1 MKLLQVKVTQSLGY
15 AMLIKSSSDFT
26 QALIMYCLSYDFS
39 QIYTLDVTCNQN
51 LGDALFCADSRRIWP
66 VNIERCC

>member
-39 QIYTLDVTCNQN
+39 QI
-51 LGDALFCADSRRIWP
+51 
-66 VNIERCC
+66 